1 MQHSAASTTR
11 QIAAPSLQ
19 SNPIRQRR
27 YHNARY
33 VNVSGHRQQMR
44 MVTVEAQ
51 AAEGTLISQVE
62 IPAFIPRAD
71 ISDQLLRWAMIEIQ
85 EGGVAN
91 VGCPCKVIAFKN
103 DDGVLMGFTVSFMK
117 DGESAT
123 DIRVAFDNETTTK
136 HEWVGRG
143 AGLLP
148 SEMIIHVLVG
158 VCCALYVTVALI
170 FVQMDSQCWKATRRK
185 LRVKTLKFAS

>member
-1 MQHSAASTTR
+1 MKS
-11 QIAAPSLQ
+11 
-19 SNPIRQRR
+19 
-27 YHNARY
+27 
-33 VNVSGHRQQMR
+33 
-44 MVTVEAQ
+44 Q

-71 ISDQLLRWAMIEIQ
+71 ISDQLLRWALIEIQ

-91 VGCPCKVIAFKN
+91 VGCPCKVTAFKN
-103 DDGVLMGFTVSFMK
+103 DDEVLMGFTVSFMK

-123 DIRVAFDNETTTK
+123 DVRVAFDNDTTLK

-148 SEMIIHVLVG
+148 SEMIIYTGAVFVLVI
-158 VCCALYVTVALI
+158 TVSYILM
-170 FVQMDSQCWKATRRK
+170 VQMDSHCWKAIQRRS
-185 LRVKTLKFAS
+185 RVNTLKFAS

>member
-1 MQHSAASTTR
+1 MQRSASTTR
-11 QIAAPSLQ
+11 QITAPSLQ
-19 SNPIRQRR
+19 AKPIKQHG

-33 VNVSGHRQQMR
+33 MHVSRHRQHMR
-44 MVTVEAQ
+44 LVTVKSQ

-71 ISDQLLRWAMIEIQ
+71 ISDQLLRWALIEIQ

-91 VGCPCKVIAFKN
+91 VGCPCKVTAFNN

-123 DIRVAFDNETTTK
+123 DVRVAFDNERTMK

-148 SEMIIHVLVG
+148 SEMIIYTLVVIVVVVL
-158 VCCALYVTVALI
+158 TVSCILV
-170 FVQMDSQCWKATRRK
+170 VQMDSHCWKAIHRK
-185 LRVKTLKFAS
+185 LWVNTLKFAS

>member
-1 MQHSAASTTR
+1 
-11 QIAAPSLQ
+11 
-19 SNPIRQRR
+19 
-27 YHNARY
+27 
-33 VNVSGHRQQMR
+33 MR
-44 MVTVEAQ
+44 LVTMKSQ

-71 ISDQLLRWAMIEIQ
+71 ISDQLLRWALIEIQ

-91 VGCPCKVIAFKN
+91 VGCPCKVTAFKN

-123 DIRVAFDNETTTK
+123 DVRVAFDQDTTLK

-143 AGLLP
+143 ADGFPVLEGNTEEVEGKYFEIRKLGDAP
-148 SEMIIHVLVG
+148 VSDMGKASIKEFCQMLVG
-158 VCCALYVTVALI
+158 AINKYYAFGSC
-170 FVQMDSQCWKATRRK
+170 FVDDAT
-185 LRVKTLKFAS
+185 